1 MDRSSN
7 VVLYNLYV
15 CLYRA
20 SMIKGATRVQ
30 KTLALVMCLL
40 PFMSLM
46 MMRSH
51 VRVVIY
57 VVKIMP

>member
-1 MDRSSN
+1 
-7 VVLYNLYV
+7 
-15 CLYRA
+15 
-20 SMIKGATRVQ
+20 MIKGATRVQ